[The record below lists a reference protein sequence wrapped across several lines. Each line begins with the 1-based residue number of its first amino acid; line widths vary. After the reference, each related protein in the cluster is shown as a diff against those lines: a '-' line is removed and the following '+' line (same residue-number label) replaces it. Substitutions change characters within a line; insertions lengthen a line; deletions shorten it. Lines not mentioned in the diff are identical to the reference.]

1 MDEHI
6 PKLYR
11 EYGKYVNSSR
21 AFPLDIDGLKPVE
34 RKILLSA
41 YMIAKDKFVK
51 SVKVDGICLG
61 NFHPHS
67 SAYGTIVQLV
77 HQGFLEGQGNF
88 GINVGIEDVGAA
100 AARYTEIKLS
110 KYIKELSF
118 KYLDFVLWEVNEL
131 QEKEPIHLPT
141 MFPLCLLGNNY
152 IQGIGFGYRTIIPCY
167 TLEDLNKRLM
177 WLLGIIKKEPII
189 KPITDCKIISK
200 DSDLKKLLTTGRANI
215 EFKGIMKID
224 NIHSRI
230 IIKSW
235 PNGKKFESILKKI
248 SKELENQDVGFT
260 DLSTTETNII
270 IEVIKQRNKADI
282 LNRVI
287 EKLEDALTGSVSF
300 DIIVTNKMKNIRT
313 ISVDELLLNTYKM
326 FKTINKVR
334 LNHEIDILNKHIE
347 ENIIIEKIKPLL
359 INYLKTVYKDPFEI
373 IEKISKDLNIEKDIV
388 NMLFNK
394 HKINK
399 LLSVKLDN
407 QKLKD
412 KINEFKD
419 NLKNI
424 DQYVNSQY
432 QIN

>member
-6 PKLYR
+6 PSLYK

-41 YMIAKDKFVK
+41 YLIARDKFVK

-88 GINVGIEDVGAA
+88 GVNVGIEDVGAA
-100 AARYTEIKLS
+100 AARYTEVKLS
-110 KYIKELSF
+110 KYIKDMAF
-118 KYLDFVLWEVNEL
+118 KYLDFVLWEINEL

-167 TLEDLNKRLM
+167 TLEDLTKRLM
-177 WLLGIIKKEPII
+177 FLLGKIKKEPII
-189 KPITDCKIISK
+189 KPISDCKIISK
-200 DSDLKKLLTTGRANI
+200 DSDLKKLLTTGKANI
-215 EFKGIMKID
+215 EFKGIMKVD
-224 NIHSRI
+224 NIHSRV

-235 PNGKKFESILKKI
+235 PGIKKFESILKKI
-248 SKELENQDVGFT
+248 TKELENQDVGFT
-260 DLSTTETNII
+260 DLSTTETNIV

-282 LNRVI
+282 LNRVVK
-287 EKLEDALTGSVSF
+287 KLEEALTGSISF
-300 DIIVTNKMKNIRT
+300 DIIVTDRMRNIRT

-326 FKTINKVR
+326 FKNVNEIR
-334 LNHEIDILNKHIE
+334 LNHEINILNKHID
-347 ENIIIEKIKPLL
+347 ENILIEKIKPLL
-359 INYLKTVYKDPFEI
+359 INYLKTNYKDPSEI
-373 IEKISKDLNIEKDIV
+373 IEKISKNLKIEKDII
-388 NMLFNK
+388 NSLFNK

-412 KINEFKD
+412 KINEFKN

-424 DQYVNSQY
+424 DEYVNLQY
-432 QIN
+432 QN